1 MIKKLKQISIVL
13 ISYNSSTKLIRFI
26 KKIPK
31 NSPILII
38 DNSKDFN
45 LKKIFKKNKNIRI
58 YFKKNMGYGSSIN
71 YAAKKIKTKYFFVV
85 QPDVKGINKKALI
98 TFYNYAEN
106 LKEKFSVIGPH
117 YIKAPKS
124 GHYQTSLR
132 YDIKKIHNVHGSTIF
147 FNKMNF
153 IKNKGFDPNIFLY
166 WEETDYTKRA
176 RKNGY
181 NAFQLNKVK
190 VFHEKGKAVNVSSSN
205 EEKQLTYLY
214 SWHFIWSKYYFFKKH
229 YGKFFATIYFLPII
243 IRLLLRIMY
252 YKSTNNNKIIK
263 YQYRWNGLYSSI
275 LGKKSFKRLNDIK
288 LNI

>member
-26 KKIPK
+26 KNIPK

-71 YAAKKIKTKYFFVV
+71 YAAKKINTKYFFVV

-124 GHYQTSLR
+124 GHYQTSLK
-132 YDIKKIHNVHGSTIF
+132 YDIKKNT
-147 FNKMNF
+147 
-153 IKNKGFDPNIFLY
+153 
-166 WEETDYTKRA
+166 
-176 RKNGY
+176 
-181 NAFQLNKVK
+181 
-190 VFHEKGKAVNVSSSN
+190 
-205 EEKQLTYLY
+205 
-214 SWHFIWSKYYFFKKH
+214 
-229 YGKFFATIYFLPII
+229 
-243 IRLLLRIMY
+243 
-252 YKSTNNNKIIK
+252 
-263 YQYRWNGLYSSI
+263 
-275 LGKKSFKRLNDIK
+275 
-288 LNI
+288 